1 MNKPADWGWIRKSGG
16 GGGNGGDWRGED
28 EEQEEKEEEEFS
40 GGHMGWHGSGV
51 VCGCNRAT
59 VKRSPVLP

>member
-1 MNKPADWGWIRKSGG
+1 MAAATGVTGG
-16 GGGNGGDWRGED
+16 GED